1 MGEIERC
8 IYCGGAGEAGCN
20 GFRDHDDGPAHDG
33 CLIGELRSRI
43 VELEARE
50 PPSYP
55 LPMCTIHHDLL
66 IGGKC
71 VYCQSK
77 GIAALVDR
85 VSALERCKNRLKRAV
100 VRMDSMR
107 MENRWHSRYRGASR
121 ALANVIREN
130 TEKANRI
137 EELEAWARG
146 VIEYETDEVVKD
158 EFAYDRML
166 EVMKDAA
173 RQALEASDD

>member
-1 MGEIERC
+1 MG
-8 IYCGGAGEAGCN
+8 
-20 GFRDHDDGPAHDG
+20 DDGDLRCSCGEWVYVGHEVS
-33 CLIGELRSRI
+33 CLCEVVVSLRVRI
-43 VELEARE
+43 AELEARE

-55 LPMCTIHHDLL
+55 LPMCTIHHDML

-71 VYCQSK
+71 VHCQSK

-100 VRMDSMR
+100 VRMDNGWR
-107 MENRWHSRYRGASR
+107 SRYRGASR

-137 EELEAWARG
+137 AELEAQIDARR
-146 VIEYETDEVVKD
+146 E
-158 EFAYDRML
+158 
-166 EVMKDAA
+166 
-173 RQALEASDD
+173 